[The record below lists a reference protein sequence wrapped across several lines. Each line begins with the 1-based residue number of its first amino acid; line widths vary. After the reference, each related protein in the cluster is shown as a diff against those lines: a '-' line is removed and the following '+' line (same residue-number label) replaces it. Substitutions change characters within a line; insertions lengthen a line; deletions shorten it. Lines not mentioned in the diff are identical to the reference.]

1 MHIHNKTFMI
11 ERISSCCDSLLIDD
25 IVYVLMLSTT
35 LVFFYDRCVFKGQ
48 VQKQNII
55 IYGISKHHICMFN
68 YINVVKFSEADCL
81 Q

>member
-35 LVFFYDRCVFKGQ
+35 LVFFTIDVY
-48 VQKQNII
+48 
-55 IYGISKHHICMFN
+55 SKDKYKNRI
-68 YINVVKFSEADCL
+68 
-81 Q
+81 

>member
-35 LVFFYDRCVFKGQ
+35 LVFFTIDVY
-48 VQKQNII
+48 
-55 IYGISKHHICMFN
+55 SKAVSYTHLTLPTICS
-68 YINVVKFSEADCL
+68 V
-81 Q
+81 